1 MNCIEIINTDFELLG
16 IITNFESLICV
27 WNYYECGTFELTINK
42 NKANTNK
49 LKKDNMLIV
58 NKRDDKILLI
68 DKVVISTEKNSKTMK
83 VTGTCIKG
91 VTKRRIVA
99 TNGYDRVSEDYAEN
113 IQKHYL
119 KNHLVESYYDNIRTT
134 ERDISWVKIA
144 PTQNRGIKTVWQAR
158 LTNLHD
164 ELKHISEDT
173 GLGWYGYLNRNEKCI
188 YFDSLKGT
196 DRTINQIEN
205 PNTHEYLKGFTHEQ
219 LQKYTHE
226 QLQGTIKHPY
236 IIFSEKKKN
245 LLEGKTTDDNS
256 NYKNVGYVAGKGENE
271 DRLITVIGTAK
282 GFDRRE
288 VLIDLNNI
296 EDIDELNTEGQ
307 KKLDTYKIIQS
318 IEGKVYQIP
327 NMEWEKDFFLGDL
340 VTLESDGIYEDKR
353 IIQAKEIYEILYT
366 DETGKF
372 KELWN
377 EKDINI
383 LFGQKVNP
391 FITNVLLLLGYEYH
405 KENIKKYKFDDEQI
419 QIQKQRVRECLLND
433 IVNKHYDGIRI
444 SQMLWGTYF
453 INGLLLEN
461 GRLQF
466 EPTNN
471 SKIKIHIP
479 EGKKLI
485 IDDVKESLKN
495 SKILLKKYYNIENP
509 KYICESWLLS
519 KEISIML
526 DEKSNIKKFQEL
538 FEIQSSKN
546 GINDVLNFVFNLKK
560 CDNYHQL
567 PETTRLQKSIKEF
580 LINNGTIYE
589 GYGELKE

>member
-1 MNCIEIINTDFELLG
+1 MNCIEIINTNFELLG
-16 IITNFESLICV
+16 VITNFESLICV

-68 DKVVISTEKNSKTMK
+68 DKIVTSTNKNSKTMK
-83 VTGTCIKG
+83 VTGYCIKAI
-91 VTKRRIVA
+91 TKRRIVA

-119 KNHLVESYYDNIRTT
+119 KKHLVESYYDNIRTP

-144 PTQNRGIKTVWQAR
+144 PSKNRGIKTVWQAR

-173 GLGWYGYLNRNEKCI
+173 GLGWYGYLDRNEKCI
-188 YFDSLKGT
+188 YLDTIRGT
-196 DRTINQIEN
+196 DRTVNQVEN
-205 PNTHEYLKGFTHEQ
+205 ANTYEALKDFTHEQ
-219 LQKYTHE
+219 LQAYTHE

-271 DRLITVIGTAK
+271 DRLITVLGTAT

-296 EDIDELNTEGQ
+296 EEPDELKTEGQ

-327 NMEWEKDFFLGDL
+327 NMQWEKDFFLGDL

-353 IIQAKEIYEILYT
+353 IIQAKEVYERNNKT
-366 DETGKF
+366 V
-372 KELWN
+372 ELGFGDKVPSLG
-377 EKDINI
+377 EEIKRIITRPIN
-383 LFGQKVNP
+383 
-391 FITNVLLLLGYEYH
+391 
-405 KENIKKYKFDDEQI
+405 
-419 QIQKQRVRECLLND
+419 
-433 IVNKHYDGIRI
+433 
-444 SQMLWGTYF
+444 
-453 INGLLLEN
+453 
-461 GRLQF
+461 
-466 EPTNN
+466 
-471 SKIKIHIP
+471 
-479 EGKKLI
+479 
-485 IDDVKESLKN
+485 
-495 SKILLKKYYNIENP
+495 
-509 KYICESWLLS
+509 
-519 KEISIML
+519 
-526 DEKSNIKKFQEL
+526 
-538 FEIQSSKN
+538 
-546 GINDVLNFVFNLKK
+546 
-560 CDNYHQL
+560 
-567 PETTRLQKSIKEF
+567 
-580 LINNGTIYE
+580 
-589 GYGELKE
+589 

>member
-1 MNCIEIINTDFELLG
+1 MNCIEIINTNFELLG

-49 LKKDNMLIV
+49 LKNDNMLIV

-68 DKVVISTEKNSKTMK
+68 DKVVNDTNKNSKTMK
-83 VTGTCIKG
+83 ITGTCIKG
-91 VTKRRIVA
+91 ITKRRIVA

-119 KNHLVESYYDNIRTT
+119 KNHLVESYYDDIRTP

-173 GLGWYGYLNRNEKCI
+173 GLGWNGYLNRTEKCI

-196 DRTINQIEN
+196 DRTINQIDN
-205 PNTHEYLKGFTHEQ
+205 PYIHEFLKGFTQEQ
-219 LQKYTHE
+219 LQDYTHE

-271 DRLITVIGTAK
+271 DRLITVLGSAT

-318 IEGKVYQIP
+318 IEGKIYQIP

-353 IIQAKEIYEILYT
+353 IIQAKEIYERNNKT
-366 DETGKF
+366 V
-372 KELWN
+372 ELGFGDKIPSLG
-377 EKDINI
+377 EEIKRIITRPIN
-383 LFGQKVNP
+383 
-391 FITNVLLLLGYEYH
+391 
-405 KENIKKYKFDDEQI
+405 
-419 QIQKQRVRECLLND
+419 
-433 IVNKHYDGIRI
+433 
-444 SQMLWGTYF
+444 
-453 INGLLLEN
+453 
-461 GRLQF
+461 
-466 EPTNN
+466 
-471 SKIKIHIP
+471 
-479 EGKKLI
+479 
-485 IDDVKESLKN
+485 
-495 SKILLKKYYNIENP
+495 
-509 KYICESWLLS
+509 
-519 KEISIML
+519 
-526 DEKSNIKKFQEL
+526 
-538 FEIQSSKN
+538 
-546 GINDVLNFVFNLKK
+546 
-560 CDNYHQL
+560 
-567 PETTRLQKSIKEF
+567 
-580 LINNGTIYE
+580 
-589 GYGELKE
+589 

>member
-1 MNCIEIINTDFELLG
+1 MNCIEIINTNFELLG
-16 IITNFESLICV
+16 IITNYESLICI

-68 DKVVISTEKNSKTMK
+68 DKVVTSTNKNSKTMK
-83 VTGTCIKG
+83 VSGTCIKG
-91 VTKRRIVA
+91 ITKRRIVA

-119 KNHLVESYYDNIRTT
+119 KKHLVESYYDTIRTP
-134 ERDISWVKIA
+134 ERDISWIKIA

-173 GLGWYGYLNRNEKCI
+173 GLGWYGYLSRTGKCI

-196 DRTINQIEN
+196 DRTINQVES
-205 PNTHEYLKGFTHEQ
+205 PNTHSFLKDFTHEQ
-219 LQKYTHE
+219 LQDYTHE

-271 DRLITVIGTAK
+271 DRLITVLGTAT

-296 EDIDELNTEGQ
+296 EDPDELNSEGQ

-353 IIQAKEIYEILYT
+353 IIQAKEIYERNNKT
-366 DETGKF
+366 V
-372 KELWN
+372 ELGFGDKVPSLG
-377 EKDINI
+377 EEIKRIITRPIN
-383 LFGQKVNP
+383 
-391 FITNVLLLLGYEYH
+391 
-405 KENIKKYKFDDEQI
+405 
-419 QIQKQRVRECLLND
+419 
-433 IVNKHYDGIRI
+433 
-444 SQMLWGTYF
+444 
-453 INGLLLEN
+453 
-461 GRLQF
+461 
-466 EPTNN
+466 
-471 SKIKIHIP
+471 
-479 EGKKLI
+479 
-485 IDDVKESLKN
+485 
-495 SKILLKKYYNIENP
+495 
-509 KYICESWLLS
+509 
-519 KEISIML
+519 
-526 DEKSNIKKFQEL
+526 
-538 FEIQSSKN
+538 
-546 GINDVLNFVFNLKK
+546 
-560 CDNYHQL
+560 
-567 PETTRLQKSIKEF
+567 
-580 LINNGTIYE
+580 
-589 GYGELKE
+589 

>member
-1 MNCIEIINTDFELLG
+1 MNCIEIINTNFELLG
-16 IITNFESLICV
+16 IIANFESLICV

-58 NKRDDKILLI
+58 NKRYDKILLI

-91 VTKRRIVA
+91 VTKRRIIA

-134 ERDISWVKIA
+134 ERDIPWVKIA

-196 DRTINQIEN
+196 DRTVNQIEN
-205 PNTHEYLKGFTHEQ
+205 PYIHEFLKGFTQEQ
-219 LQKYTHE
+219 LQDYTHE

-236 IIFSEKKKN
+236 VIFSEKKKN
-245 LLEGKTTDDNS
+245 LLEGTTTDDNS

-271 DRLITVIGTAK
+271 DRLITVLGTAK

-296 EDIDELNTEGQ
+296 EDIDELNSEGQ

-353 IIQAKEIYEILYT
+353 IIQAKELYERNNKT
-366 DETGKF
+366 V
-372 KELWN
+372 ELGFGDKIPSLG
-377 EKDINI
+377 EEIKRIITRPIN
-383 LFGQKVNP
+383 
-391 FITNVLLLLGYEYH
+391 
-405 KENIKKYKFDDEQI
+405 
-419 QIQKQRVRECLLND
+419 
-433 IVNKHYDGIRI
+433 
-444 SQMLWGTYF
+444 
-453 INGLLLEN
+453 
-461 GRLQF
+461 
-466 EPTNN
+466 
-471 SKIKIHIP
+471 
-479 EGKKLI
+479 
-485 IDDVKESLKN
+485 
-495 SKILLKKYYNIENP
+495 
-509 KYICESWLLS
+509 
-519 KEISIML
+519 
-526 DEKSNIKKFQEL
+526 
-538 FEIQSSKN
+538 
-546 GINDVLNFVFNLKK
+546 
-560 CDNYHQL
+560 
-567 PETTRLQKSIKEF
+567 
-580 LINNGTIYE
+580 
-589 GYGELKE
+589 

>member
-1 MNCIEIINTDFELLG
+1 MNCIEIINTNFELLG
-16 IITNFESLICV
+16 IITNYESLICI

-68 DKVVISTEKNSKTMK
+68 DKVVVSTEKNSKTMK

-91 VTKRRIVA
+91 ITKRRIVA

-119 KNHLVESYYDNIRTT
+119 KKHLVESYYDNIRTP
-134 ERDISWVKIA
+134 ERDISWIKIA
-144 PTQNRGIKTVWQAR
+144 HTQNRGIKTVWQAR

-173 GLGWYGYLNRNEKCI
+173 GLGWYGYLSRTEKCI

-196 DRTINQIEN
+196 DRTINQVES
-205 PNTHEYLKGFTHEQ
+205 PNTHEFLEDFTHEQ
-219 LQKYTHE
+219 LQAYTHE

-271 DRLITVIGTAK
+271 DRLITVLGTAT

-296 EDIDELNTEGQ
+296 DDPDELKTEGK
-307 KKLDTYKIIQS
+307 KKLDTYKTIQS

-353 IIQAKEIYEILYT
+353 IIQAKEIYERNNKT
-366 DETGKF
+366 V
-372 KELWN
+372 ELGFGDKVPSLG
-377 EKDINI
+377 EEIKRIITRPIN
-383 LFGQKVNP
+383 
-391 FITNVLLLLGYEYH
+391 
-405 KENIKKYKFDDEQI
+405 
-419 QIQKQRVRECLLND
+419 
-433 IVNKHYDGIRI
+433 
-444 SQMLWGTYF
+444 
-453 INGLLLEN
+453 
-461 GRLQF
+461 
-466 EPTNN
+466 
-471 SKIKIHIP
+471 
-479 EGKKLI
+479 
-485 IDDVKESLKN
+485 
-495 SKILLKKYYNIENP
+495 
-509 KYICESWLLS
+509 
-519 KEISIML
+519 
-526 DEKSNIKKFQEL
+526 
-538 FEIQSSKN
+538 
-546 GINDVLNFVFNLKK
+546 
-560 CDNYHQL
+560 
-567 PETTRLQKSIKEF
+567 
-580 LINNGTIYE
+580 
-589 GYGELKE
+589 

>member
-1 MNCIEIINTDFELLG
+1 MNCIEIINTNFELLG

-91 VTKRRIVA
+91 ITKRRIVA

-119 KNHLVESYYDNIRTT
+119 KKHLVESYYDNIRTI
-134 ERDISWVKIA
+134 ERDIPWVKIA

-173 GLGWYGYLNRNEKCI
+173 GIGWYGYLNRNEKCI

-353 IIQAKEIYEILYT
+353 IIQAKEIYERNNKT
-366 DETGKF
+366 V
-372 KELWN
+372 ELGFGDKIPSLG
-377 EKDINI
+377 EEIKRIITRPIN
-383 LFGQKVNP
+383 
-391 FITNVLLLLGYEYH
+391 
-405 KENIKKYKFDDEQI
+405 
-419 QIQKQRVRECLLND
+419 
-433 IVNKHYDGIRI
+433 
-444 SQMLWGTYF
+444 
-453 INGLLLEN
+453 
-461 GRLQF
+461 
-466 EPTNN
+466 
-471 SKIKIHIP
+471 
-479 EGKKLI
+479 
-485 IDDVKESLKN
+485 
-495 SKILLKKYYNIENP
+495 
-509 KYICESWLLS
+509 
-519 KEISIML
+519 
-526 DEKSNIKKFQEL
+526 
-538 FEIQSSKN
+538 
-546 GINDVLNFVFNLKK
+546 
-560 CDNYHQL
+560 
-567 PETTRLQKSIKEF
+567 
-580 LINNGTIYE
+580 
-589 GYGELKE
+589 